1 MSEKDD
7 AAEWVIESY
16 VGNVGWS
23 LSRLNDDAE
32 AHTLDWC
39 MDQWNRFK
47 RGDFW
52 DAPFEPSGLLTEPY
66 RYRLRNVRTEDTIMC
81 AIL

>member
-7 AAEWVIESY
+7 AAEWVIESFAA
-16 VGNVGWS
+16 GGWS
-23 LSRLNDDAE
+23 LSRLNESAE

-39 MDQWNRFK
+39 MGQWNAAK
-47 RGDFW
+47 RGAFA
-52 DAPFEPSGLLTEPY
+52 DAPMEPTGLLTAPY